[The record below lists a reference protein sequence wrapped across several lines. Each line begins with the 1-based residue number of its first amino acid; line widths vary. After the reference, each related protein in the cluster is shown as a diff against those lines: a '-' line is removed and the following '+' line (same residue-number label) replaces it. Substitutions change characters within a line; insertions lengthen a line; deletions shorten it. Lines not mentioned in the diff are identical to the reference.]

1 MNKQKIA
8 IWANAGCLPCAV
20 SRRCDTEARFTGK
33 RAIKRAAI
41 FPTADWAH
49 RPFGSAEIMDVK
61 FFVAVSLGSALS
73 RAASSQG
80 STPDRASAESA
91 VRTMPFSSS
100 PIGAN
105 RKSLNAE
112 IRSENTGCGVAVAG
126 ANEGIQEAMVRALA
140 LLRRE
145 CTSLSAAGAPN

>member
-49 RPFGSAEIMDVK
+49 RPFGSPEIMDVK
-61 FFVAVSLGSALS
+61 FFVAVSLGSSLR

-80 STPDRASAESA
+80 STPDRASAESV

-105 RKSLNAE
+105 RKSLNVE
-112 IRSENTGCGVAVAG
+112 VRSENTGFGGGVGG
-126 ANEGIQEAMVRALA
+126 ANAEVQEVMMHTFAI
-140 LLRRE
+140 
-145 CTSLSAAGAPN
+145 